1 MSVTMTFDEPVHE
14 LGKIVDTEELLANFI
29 IDMPRDLT
37 DSEKALKKE
46 LISLRKMRRTLTEL
60 CQIRKEEKPRAPVK
74 TGEKAKEEA
83 MELLRSGAIQIADKK
98 DRHTFKRKPKEVD
111 DEESVS
117 KTSTKP
123 VELEKRALYSNF
135 LRGPKLMPQYSESR
149 EAQSVDLKEGKP
161 FRSLDFERDRDGNC
175 TPSSN
180 LELAASKRKQQLL
193 ALSEEET
200 EEEEQNVDS
209 SIPPESQTDHGSDN
223 MGDSSYSCSSSET
236 TLHVGYHQVTTEFIH
251 EMFEPLG
258 TIVRVKINEYQN
270 HAYVTMATH
279 EMAKK
284 ALELDHQM
292 VNNRLLRVG
301 FARKQFSRPRRD
313 SRPVRPFSPKFGFG
327 NKVSSTDEGDIP
339 TPNPVTFSLKRYPL
353 FETDSQTTISTADR
367 WSMYLCV
374 ESQKKKLD
382 VELQKDNAYPITP
395 DHMMQT
401 RRRPIISA
409 VAPPPGYAYALKRQS
424 DRCFGRRFYPP
435 PAYNAVPPNEQATS
449 GPPASSRN
457 VVTYGD
463 LDYGDV

>member
-111 DEESVS
+111 DEESISRTVRICFCVRF
-117 KTSTKP
+117 TSLTQFTKP
-123 VELEKRALYSNF
+123 VELDKRAPYSNF
-135 LRGPKLMPQYSESR
+135 LRGPKLMPQCSEVQ

-161 FRSLDFERDRDGNC
+161 SRSLDFERDHDGSC
-175 TPSSN
+175 TLSSN

-200 EEEEQNVDS
+200 EEEEQNVES
-209 SIPPESQTDHGSDN
+209 SIPPESQTDHSSDN
-223 MGDSSYSCSSSET
+223 MGDSSYSCPSLET
-236 TLHVGYHQVTTEFIH
+236 TLHVGYHQVTTDFIH

-258 TIVRVKINEYQN
+258 RIVRVKINDYQN
-270 HAYVTMATH
+270 HAYVTMATR

-284 ALELDHQM
+284 ALEVRFPLELVLILSSLIIKWSIIDFCALVLRENSFHVRDVIHGQLDHFRRNS
-292 VNNRLLRVG
+292 VLVSLL
-301 FARKQFSRPRRD
+301 
-313 SRPVRPFSPKFGFG
+313 PF
-327 NKVSSTDEGDIP
+327 
-339 TPNPVTFSLKRYPL
+339 Y
-353 FETDSQTTISTADR
+353 
-367 WSMYLCV
+367 
-374 ESQKKKLD
+374 
-382 VELQKDNAYPITP
+382 
-395 DHMMQT
+395 
-401 RRRPIISA
+401 
-409 VAPPPGYAYALKRQS
+409 
-424 DRCFGRRFYPP
+424 
-435 PAYNAVPPNEQATS
+435 
-449 GPPASSRN
+449 
-457 VVTYGD
+457 
-463 LDYGDV
+463 